1 MTTSEIDICSQAL
14 TLLRA
19 NTISS
24 FEEDSEE
31 AQICSVLFSTFEKDI
46 FSRYPW
52 SFSKKMCGLNRMN
65 YTPLK
70 GYKYAYYIPND
81 CSRIWGVFNGDKTI
95 NDYEIVASKD
105 EDATVILSNEES
117 VVIEYNKIIQVRHW
131 PGYFVNYAIYAFAD
145 MLAGPITDDDSI
157 VDKMHRLA
165 YGAPNENEKGGKFGI
180 ATNVD
185 AQQKPST
192 AMECDILI
200 NARFA

>member
-1 MTTSEIDICSQAL
+1 MTTSCIDICSQAL

-19 NTISS
+19 NTICS

-31 AQICSVLFSTFEKDI
+31 AKTCSILYETFIKDI

-52 SFSKKMCGLNRMN
+52 SFSKKIAKLGRI
-65 YTPLK
+65 YYEPLK
-70 GYKYAYYIPND
+70 KYKYAYNIPSD
-81 CSRIWGVFNGDKTI
+81 CSRIWGVFNDEKI
-95 NDYEIVASKD
+95 VNDYEIIDVD
-105 EDATVILSNEES
+105 EKGLTVILSNEES
-117 VVIEYNKIIQVRHW
+117 ITLEYNKIIEELLW

-145 MLAGPITDDDSI
+145 MLAGPITDDDAI

-180 ATNVD
+180 ATNID
-185 AQQKPST
+185 SQQKPST
-192 AMECDILI
+192 AMDCDILI